1 VPSACPPLTA
11 APLHASALEEVQTFV
26 VVAQSGNFSAAAS
39 RLGKDGSTVSRR
51 IGALEARLGLR
62 LFERTTRHVAL
73 TEPGAAYLARMTAVL
88 DEIADADAQMSS
100 HRNVPQ
106 GLLRVT
112 MPRSYGRLCVAPLLP
127 AFLARHP
134 GVRVEAHYADH
145 FVDLVGEGF
154 DVAIRLGQ
162 LRDSTLVARRLATFG
177 RRLVASSAY
186 LRRHGTPRRPQELQ
200 RHQCLGFAG
209 HERGSAWVLRKAEQR
224 VDVPIAAALVADDA
238 ETLVAAAAEDAGI
251 AIATDWLL
259 EKHPARKRLV
269 PVLRDW
275 AVGDDSAVHAVTPA
289 ARFLPAKTTVFIDM
303 VTQHLRR

>member
-1 VPSACPPLTA
+1 MPSARPPLTA
-11 APLHASALEEVQTFV
+11 PPLQPSSLEEVQTFV
-26 VVAQSGNFSAAAS
+26 VVAQSGSFSAAAL

-51 IGALEARLGLR
+51 IGALEGRLGVR

-73 TEPGAAYLARMTAVL
+73 TEPGAAYLSRMTAVL
-88 DEIADADAQMSS
+88 EEIADADARMAA
-100 HRNVPQ
+100 HRNIPQ

-112 MPRSYGRLCVAPLLP
+112 VPRSYGRLWVAPLMP

-134 GVRVEAHYADH
+134 GVRVEVHYADH

-162 LRDSTLVARRLATFG
+162 LPDSSLVARRLATFG
-177 RRLVASSAY
+177 RRLVASAGY
-186 LRRHGTPRRPQELQ
+186 LRRLGTPRRPQDLSQ
-200 RHQCLGFAG
+200 HQCLGFAG
-209 HERGSAWVLRKAEQR
+209 HDRGSAWVLRKAAQR
-224 VDVPIAAALVADDA
+224 VEVPISASLVADDA
-238 ETLVAAAAEDAGI
+238 ETLVTAAAEDAGI

-275 AVGDDSAVHAVTPA
+275 AVGEDSAVHAVTPA
-289 ARFLPAKTTVFIDM
+289 ARFLPAKTSAFIDM